1 MPGPSH
7 INDRSRSLLVPLR
20 CKSSPESGIPLSQ
33 LDEVLEGEHHLLIV
47 IHNNP
52 DPDSIASAA
61 ALRHIAEK
69 RYQAHVTIAYGGIIG
84 RAENQAMVGK
94 LRLRMKKIQ
103 NVEFSRFDRIAI
115 VDTQPGSANHS
126 LPSHVHCH
134 IVIDHHPRRP
144 KLNTELA
151 LIEPDIGASATLLIE
166 WLEDARLE
174 IPANLATA
182 LAYAISSETQNLGRE
197 STRRDVHA
205 YFKVFIRSSMR
216 KLAEI
221 IHPDLPRIYFQSVAH
236 TLERAITCHN
246 LICAHLGE
254 VHVPEIV
261 PEMADFLLRYER
273 VHWSLCSGIFQ
284 GEFIISI
291 RSSNRKA
298 KAGALVRRLFADR
311 INSGLNKVG
320 GHDLSAGGR
329 IPLEDFREKN
339 LDRLETG
346 LSRDFARL
354 MRKKTKGI
362 WKPLLN
368 GRSVNSDVL

>member
-1 MPGPSH
+1 MPAPSH
-7 INDRSRSLLVPLR
+7 IKDRSRSTLIPLA
-20 CKSSPESGIPLSQ
+20 CKTSLESGIPLSQ
-33 LDEVLEGEHHLLIV
+33 LDEVMEGEHHLLIV
-47 IHNNP
+47 IHDNP

-61 ALRHIAEK
+61 ALRQIAER
-69 RYQAHVTIAYGGIIG
+69 RYRARVTIAYGGIIG
-84 RAENQAMVGK
+84 RAENQAMVRK
-94 LRLRMKKIQ
+94 LGLRMKKIQ
-103 NVEFSRFDRIAI
+103 NVEFTRFDRIAI

-126 LPSHVHCH
+126 LPSHIHCH
-134 IVIDHHPRRP
+134 VVIDHHPRRP
-144 KLNTELA
+144 KLSTELA
-151 LIEPDIGASATLLIE
+151 LIEPEIGATATLLIE

-197 STRRDVHA
+197 ATRRDVQA

-221 IHPDLPRIYFQSVAH
+221 IHPDLPRIYFQSVAR
-236 TLERAITCHN
+236 TLVRARTCHN

-298 KAGALVRRLFADR
+298 KAGTLVRRLFATR
-311 INSGLNKVG
+311 INCGLNKVG

-329 IPLEDFREKN
+329 IPLKHFREKN

-346 LSRDFARL
+346 LSRDFVRL
-354 MRKKTKGI
+354 MRKKTRGI

-368 GRSVNSDVL
+368 GKVANSDLL